1 MPRTPTPIHLTA
13 VTLALTALL
22 ACAACAGH
30 TDVAPST
37 PVPTSTA
44 ASAVA
49 VSPPP
54 TSAAASAVAASP
66 PPSSGRPDQQQL
78 DTAADAVSHL
88 GGSYQDVFTGLM
100 VDVPGGGVIVY
111 RKPGGGGF
119 DAALA
124 HLGLGV
130 RVDLRDAPRSINEL
144 AATRNRVAAL
154 IGHTSDYS
162 IVSVGEGSAVS
173 FTRGVVEVGVSG
185 NLASAQAD
193 LRGRF
198 GDRVTVSVAQ
208 PLYG

>member
-1 MPRTPTPIHLTA
+1 MPSA
-13 VTLALTALL
+13 
-22 ACAACAGH
+22 
-30 TDVAPST
+30 
-37 PVPTSTA
+37 PVPTSAA

-49 VSPPP
+49 ASPPPSSGRPDQQQLGP

-78 DTAADAVSHL
+78 DTAADAVSRL

-100 VDVPGGGVIVY
+100 VDVPDGRVIVY

-124 HLGLGV
+124 HLSLGV
-130 RVDLRDAPRSINEL
+130 PVDLRDAPRSISEL
-144 AATRNRVAAL
+144 AATRNRVVAL

-162 IVSVGEGSAVS
+162 IVMVGDGSEVS
-173 FTRGVVEVGVSG
+173 FSRGVVEVGVSG

-198 GDRVTVSVAQ
+198 GGRVTVSVAQ
-208 PLYG
+208 PLSG

>member
-22 ACAACAGH
+22 ACAACAGQ
-30 TDVAPST
+30 TNVVPSA
-37 PVPTSTA
+37 PVP
-44 ASAVA
+44 SAPV
-49 VSPPP
+49 P
-54 TSAAASAVAASP
+54 TSAAASPAAASP
-66 PPSSGRPDQQQL
+66 PPSSARPDQQQL

-100 VDVPGGGVIVY
+100 VDVPDGCVIVY

-130 RVDLRDAPRSINEL
+130 RVNLRDAPRSISEL

-162 IVSVGEGSAVS
+162 IVMVGDGSAVS
-173 FTRGVVEVGVSG
+173 FTLGVVEVGVSG

-208 PLYG
+208 PLAG